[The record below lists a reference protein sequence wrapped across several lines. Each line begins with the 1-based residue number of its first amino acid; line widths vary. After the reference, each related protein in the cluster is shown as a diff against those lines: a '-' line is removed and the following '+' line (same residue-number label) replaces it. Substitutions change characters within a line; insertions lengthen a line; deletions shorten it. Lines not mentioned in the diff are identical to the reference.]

1 MYNIVTLQKKG
12 QSLPD
17 LALVMLGAGSS
28 TRFNQRVKKQWLR
41 VEETPLWLFATQNLQ
56 QLFPFKQI
64 IVTTTPDEYFYAQ
77 KFSETITFVE
87 GGATR
92 QESLQNALSHVTT
105 PYVLVSD
112 IARPC
117 IDQAMLVRILSE
129 MENADIVVP
138 YLPVVDTV
146 VYEESTINRDHVK
159 LIQTPQL
166 SRTDIL
172 KKALNTSTLYTDDSS
187 AIKAMGGKIAYVLGN
202 PEAKKLTCKEDI
214 VSIPCLKAP
223 SSVPFVGYGFDVHA
237 FEEGKVMMLGGV
249 EVHPT
254 VGFKAHSDGDVAIH
268 ALIDALLGAAGAGD
282 IGELFPDNDQ
292 RYKNIDSKLLLK
304 EVCSF
309 LAKVG
314 FEIVHCDL
322 TIMAEFPRLSAFK
335 DKIRF
340 CLADIMALSP
350 IHVNVKATTTEKL
363 GFVGRQEGVAVSA
376 TATLKYY
383 DWKNV

>member
-1 MYNIVTLQKKG
+1 M
-12 QSLPD
+12 PD

-28 TRFNQRVKKQWLR
+28 SRFNQHVKKQWLR
-41 VEETPLWLFATQNLQ
+41 IEDAPLWLFATQNLQ

-64 IVTTTPDEYFYAQ
+64 IVTTTPDEYFYAK
-77 KFSETITFVE
+77 KFSESITFVE

-92 QESLQNALSHVTT
+92 QESLANALLHVKT

-117 IDQAMLVRILSE
+117 VDQEMLVRILAE
-129 MENADIVVP
+129 MENSDIVVP

-146 VYEESTINRDHVK
+146 VYEDATINRDHVK

-166 SRTDIL
+166 SRTEL
-172 KKALNTSTLYTDDSS
+172 LRKALQTPTLYTDDSS
-187 AIKAMGGKIAYVLGN
+187 AIKAMGGKVTYVLGN
-202 PEAKKLTCKEDI
+202 PEAKKLTCKEDSATI
-214 VSIPCLKAP
+214 SCLKAP
-223 SSVPFVGYGFDVHA
+223 SSIPFVGEGFDVHA
-237 FEEGKVMMLGGV
+237 YEEGKVMMLGGV

-254 VGFKAHSDGDVAIH
+254 TGFKAHSDGDVAIH

-282 IGELFPDNDQ
+282 IGELFPDNDP
-292 RYKNIDSKLLLK
+292 RYKNIDSKFLLK

-314 FEIVHCDL
+314 FEIIHCDI
-322 TIMAEFPRLSAFK
+322 TVMAEFPRLSAFK

-340 CLADIMALSP
+340 TLANIMAISP

-363 GFVGRQEGVAVSA
+363 GFVGRCEGVAVSA

-383 DWKNV
+383 DWTNV

>member
-1 MYNIVTLQKKG
+1 
-12 QSLPD
+12 LPD
-17 LALVMLGAGSS
+17 LTLVMLGAGSS

-41 VEETPLWLFATQNLQ
+41 IDDTPLWLFATHTIQ
-56 QLFPFKQI
+56 QLFSFNQI
-64 IVTTTPDEYFYAQ
+64 IVTTAEDEWAYAT
-77 KFSETITFVE
+77 KFSDAITFVQ

-92 QESLQNALSHVTT
+92 QASLKNALLHVKT

-117 IDQAMLVRILSE
+117 IDVALLDRLLSASTE
-129 MENADIVVP
+129 ADIVVP

-146 VYEESTINRDHVK
+146 VYEEATISRDHVK

-166 SRTDIL
+166 SKTESLR
-172 KKALNTSTLYTDDSS
+172 KALDTSIDYTDDSS
-187 AIKAMGGKIAYVLGN
+187 AIKAIGGKVAYVLGN
-202 PEAKKLTCKEDI
+202 ENAKKLTCKEDLRAI
-214 VSIPCLKAP
+214 SCLSAP
-223 SSVPFVGYGFDVHA
+223 SSNHFVGQGFDVHA
-237 FEEGKVMMLGGV
+237 YEEGKPMMLGGV

-254 VGFKAHSDGDVAIH
+254 IGFKAHSDGDVAIH
-268 ALIDALLGAAGAGD
+268 ALIDALLGAAGMGD
-282 IGELFPDNDQ
+282 IGELFPDNDM
-292 RYKNIDSKLLLK
+292 RYKNIDSKNLLR

-314 FEIVHCDL
+314 FEIVHCDI
-322 TIMAEFPRLSAFK
+322 TIMAEFPRLSAAK
-335 DKIRF
+335 DTIRF
-340 CLADIMALSP
+340 CLANLLALSP

-383 DWKNV
+383 DWTNV

>member
-28 TRFNQRVKKQWLR
+28 SRFNQRVKKQWLR
-41 VEETPLWLFATQNLQ
+41 IEETPLWLLATQNLQ
-56 QLFPFKQI
+56 RLFPFKQI
-64 IVTTTPDEYFYAQ
+64 IVTTTPDEYFYAK
-77 KFSETITFVE
+77 KFSDTITFVE
-87 GGATR
+87 GGTTR
-92 QESLQNALSHVTT
+92 QESLANALLHVKT

-117 IDQAMLVRILSE
+117 IDQEMLVRILSE
-129 MENADIVVP
+129 MENSDIVVP
-138 YLPVVDTV
+138 YLPAVDTV
-146 VYEESTINRDHVK
+146 VYEETTINRDQVK

-166 SRTDIL
+166 SRTELL
-172 KKALNTSTLYTDDSS
+172 KKALQTPTLYTDDSS
-187 AIKAMGGKIAYVLGN
+187 AIKAMGGKVTYVLGN
-202 PEAKKLTCKEDI
+202 PAAKKLTCKEDI
-214 VSIPCLKAP
+214 ATISCLKAP
-223 SSVPFVGYGFDVHA
+223 SSTPFVGQGFDVHA
-237 FEEGKVMMLGGV
+237 YEEGKVMMLGGV

-254 VGFKAHSDGDVAIH
+254 IGFKAHSDGDVAIH

-282 IGELFPDNDQ
+282 IGELFPDNDP

-314 FEIVHCDL
+314 LEIVHCDL

-340 CLADIMALSP
+340 CLADMMEISP
-350 IHVNVKATTTEKL
+350 IHINVKATTTEKL
-363 GFVGRQEGVAVSA
+363 GFIGREEGVATSA

-383 DWKNV
+383 DWTNV

>member
-28 TRFNQRVKKQWLR
+28 SRFNQRVKKQWLR
-41 VEETPLWLFATQNLQ
+41 IEDTPLWLFATQNLQ

-64 IVTTTPDEYFYAQ
+64 IVTTTPDEYFYAK
-77 KFSETITFVE
+77 KFSESITFVE

-92 QESLQNALSHVTT
+92 QESLVNALLHVKT

-117 IDQAMLVRILSE
+117 IDQEMLVRILAE
-129 MENADIVVP
+129 MENNDIVVP
-138 YLPVVDTV
+138 YLPAVDTV
-146 VYEESTINRDHVK
+146 VYENATINRDHVK

-166 SRTDIL
+166 SRTELL
-172 KKALNTSTLYTDDSS
+172 KKALQTPTLYTDDSS
-187 AIKAMGGKIAYVLGN
+187 AIKAMGGKVAYVLGN
-202 PEAKKLTCKEDI
+202 PEAKKLTCKEDLATI
-214 VSIPCLKAP
+214 SCLKAP
-223 SSVPFVGYGFDVHA
+223 SSTPFVGEGFDVHA
-237 FEEGKVMMLGGV
+237 YEEGKVMMLGGV

-254 VGFKAHSDGDVAIH
+254 TGFKAHSDGDVAIH

-282 IGELFPDNDQ
+282 IGELFPDNDP
-292 RYKNIDSKLLLK
+292 RYKNIDSKFLLK

-314 FEIVHCDL
+314 FEIIHCDI
-322 TIMAEFPRLSAFK
+322 TVMAEFPRLSAFK

-340 CLADIMALSP
+340 TIANIMAISP

-363 GFVGRQEGVAVSA
+363 GFVGRCEGVAVSA

-383 DWKNV
+383 DWTNV

>member
-28 TRFNQRVKKQWLR
+28 SRFSQRVKKQWLR
-41 VEETPLWLFATQNLQ
+41 IEESPLWLYATQNLQ

-64 IVTTTPDEYFYAQ
+64 IVTTTPDEYFYGGE
-77 KFSETITFVE
+77 FSDTITFVR
-87 GGATR
+87 GGETR
-92 QESLQNALSHVTT
+92 QESLTNALLHVKT

-117 IDQAMLVRILSE
+117 IDQDMLVRILSE
-129 MENADIVVP
+129 METNDIVVP

-146 VYEESTINRDHVK
+146 VYEDTTINRDHVK

-166 SRTDIL
+166 SRTDML
-172 KKALNTSTLYTDDSS
+172 REALQTPTVYTDDSS
-187 AIKAMGGKIAYVLGN
+187 AIKAIGGKVAYVLGN

-214 VSIPCLKAP
+214 ATLSCLKAP
-223 SSVPFVGYGFDVHA
+223 SMTPFVGQGFDVHA
-237 FEEGKVMMLGGV
+237 FEEGKAMMLGGV

-254 VGFKAHSDGDVAIH
+254 TGFKAHSDGDVAIH

-282 IGELFPDNDQ
+282 IGELFPDNDP
-292 RYKNIDSKLLLK
+292 RYKDIDSKILLK

-314 FEIVHCDL
+314 FEIVHCDI
-322 TIMAEFPRLSAFK
+322 TVMAEFPRLSAFK
-335 DKIRF
+335 DTIRF
-340 CLADIMALSP
+340 ALANIMAISP

-363 GFVGRQEGVAVSA
+363 GFVGRREGVAVSA

-383 DWKNV
+383 DWTNV

>member
-64 IVTTTPDEYFYAQ
+64 IVTTTPDEHFYTQ
-77 KFSETITFVE
+77 KFSGAITFVE

-214 VSIPCLKAP
+214 ASIPCLKAP

>member
-1 MYNIVTLQKKG
+1 M
-12 QSLPD
+12 PD

-41 VEETPLWLFATQNLQ
+41 IGDIPLWLFATQNLQ

-64 IVTTTPDEYFYAQ
+64 IVVTSPDEHFYAK
-77 KFSETITFVE
+77 KFSNAITFVE

-92 QESLQNALSHVTT
+92 QESLANALLHVKT

-117 IDQAMLVRILSE
+117 IDQEMLVRILSE
-129 MENADIVVP
+129 MENSDIVVP

-146 VYEESTINRDHVK
+146 VYDETTINRDQVK

-166 SRTDIL
+166 SRTDSL
-172 KKALNTSTLYTDDSS
+172 QKALQTSTLYTDDSS
-187 AIKAMGGKIAYVLGN
+187 AIKAMGGTVAYVLGN
-202 PEAKKLTCKEDI
+202 VGAKKLTCKEDI
-214 VSIPCLKAP
+214 AAISCLSAP
-223 SSVPFVGYGFDVHA
+223 STSHFVGYGFDVHA
-237 FEEGKVMMLGGV
+237 YEEGKVMMLGGV
-249 EVHPT
+249 EVHQT
-254 VGFKAHSDGDVAIH
+254 TGFKAHSDGDVAIH

-282 IGELFPDNDQ
+282 IGELFPDNDV
-292 RYKNIDSKLLLK
+292 RYKNIDSKRLLQ
-304 EVCSF
+304 EVCAF

-314 FEIVHCDL
+314 FEITHCDI
-322 TIMAEFPRLSAFK
+322 TVMAEFPRLSAFK
-335 DKIRF
+335 DTIRF
-340 CLADIMALSP
+340 TLAQIVALSP

-383 DWKNV
+383 DWTNV

>member
-41 VEETPLWLFATQNLQ
+41 IDDAPLWLFATQNLQ
-56 QLFPFKQI
+56 RLFSFKQI
-64 IVTTTPDEYFYAQ
+64 IVTTSPDEHFYAK
-77 KFSETITFVE
+77 KFSDTITFVE
-87 GGATR
+87 GGSTR
-92 QESLQNALSHVTT
+92 QESLANALLHVNT

-117 IDQAMLVRILSE
+117 IDSAMLERILDQMNS
-129 MENADIVVP
+129 ADCVVP

-146 VYEESTINRDHVK
+146 VYEESTIDRDQVK

-166 SRTDIL
+166 SRTEML
-172 KKALNTSTLYTDDSS
+172 KKALQTGTVYTDDSS
-187 AIKAMGGKIAYVLGN
+187 AIKAMGGNVAYVLGN
-202 PEAKKLTCKEDI
+202 PEAKKLTCKEDAAN
-214 VSIPCLKAP
+214 IPCLKAP
-223 SSVPFVGYGFDVHA
+223 RMSHFVGYGFDVHA
-237 FEEGKVMMLGGV
+237 YEEGKAMMLGGI

-282 IGELFPDNDQ
+282 IGELFPDNDP
-292 RYKNIDSKLLLK
+292 RYKNVDSKLLLQ
-304 EVCSF
+304 EVCAF

-314 FEIVHCDL
+314 FEITHCDI
-322 TIMAEFPRLSAFK
+322 TVMAEFPRLSAFK
-335 DKIRF
+335 EPMRFSLAKI
-340 CLADIMALSP
+340 LGLNP

-363 GFVGRQEGVAVSA
+363 GFVGREEGVAVSA
-376 TATLKYY
+376 TATLNYY
-383 DWKNV
+383 DWTNV

>member
-1 MYNIVTLQKKG
+1 M
-12 QSLPD
+12 PD

-28 TRFNQRVKKQWLR
+28 SRFNQRVKKQWLR
-41 VEETPLWLFATQNLQ
+41 IEDTPLWLFATQNLQ

-64 IVTTTPDEYFYAQ
+64 IVTTTPDEYFYAK
-77 KFSETITFVE
+77 KFSESITFVE

-92 QESLQNALSHVTT
+92 QESLANALLHVKT

-117 IDQAMLVRILSE
+117 VDQEMLVRILAE
-129 MENADIVVP
+129 MENSDIVVP

-146 VYEESTINRDHVK
+146 VYEDATINRDHVK

-166 SRTDIL
+166 SRTEL
-172 KKALNTSTLYTDDSS
+172 LRKALQTSTLYTDDSS
-187 AIKAMGGKIAYVLGN
+187 AIKAMGGKVTYVLGN
-202 PEAKKLTCKEDI
+202 PEAKKLTCKEDGATI
-214 VSIPCLKAP
+214 SCLKAP
-223 SSVPFVGYGFDVHA
+223 SSTPFVGEGFDVHA
-237 FEEGKVMMLGGV
+237 YEDGKVMMLGGV

-254 VGFKAHSDGDVAIH
+254 TGFKAHSDGDVAIH

-282 IGELFPDNDQ
+282 IGELFPDNDP
-292 RYKNIDSKLLLK
+292 RYKNIDSKFLLK

-314 FEIVHCDL
+314 FEIIHCDI
-322 TIMAEFPRLSAFK
+322 TVMAEFPRLSAFK

-340 CLADIMALSP
+340 TLANIMAISP

-363 GFVGRQEGVAVSA
+363 GFVGRCEGVAVSA

-383 DWKNV
+383 DWTNV

>member
-28 TRFNQRVKKQWLR
+28 SRFNQRVKKQWLR
-41 VEETPLWLFATQNLQ
+41 IEETPLWLLATQNLQ
-56 QLFPFKQI
+56 RLFPFKQI
-64 IVTTTPDEYFYAQ
+64 IVTTTPDEYFYAK
-77 KFSETITFVE
+77 KFSDTITFVE
-87 GGATR
+87 GGTTR
-92 QESLQNALSHVTT
+92 QESLANALLHVKT

-117 IDQAMLVRILSE
+117 IDQEMLVRILSE
-129 MENADIVVP
+129 MENSDIVVP
-138 YLPVVDTV
+138 YLPAVDTV
-146 VYEESTINRDHVK
+146 VYEETTINRDQVK

-166 SRTDIL
+166 SRTELL
-172 KKALNTSTLYTDDSS
+172 KKALQTPTLYTDDSS
-187 AIKAMGGKIAYVLGN
+187 AIKAMGGNVTYVLGN
-202 PEAKKLTCKEDI
+202 PAAKKLTCKEDI
-214 VSIPCLKAP
+214 ATISCLKAP
-223 SSVPFVGYGFDVHA
+223 SSTPFVGQGYDVHA
-237 FEEGKVMMLGGV
+237 YEEGKVMMLGGV

-254 VGFKAHSDGDVAIH
+254 IGFKAHSDGDVAIH

-314 FEIVHCDL
+314 LEIVHCDL

-340 CLADIMALSP
+340 CLADIMEISP
-350 IHVNVKATTTEKL
+350 IHINVKATTTEKL
-363 GFVGRQEGVAVSA
+363 GFIGREEGVATSA

-383 DWKNV
+383 DWTNV

>member
-1 MYNIVTLQKKG
+1 M
-12 QSLPD
+12 PD

-41 VEETPLWLFATQNLQ
+41 IGDTPLWLFATQNLQ
-56 QLFPFKQI
+56 QLFPFSQI
-64 IVTTTPDEYFYAQ
+64 IVTTSPDEHFYAK
-77 KFSETITFVE
+77 KFSNAITFVE

-92 QESLQNALSHVTT
+92 QESLANALLHVKT

-117 IDQAMLVRILSE
+117 IDQAMLVRILAE
-129 MENADIVVP
+129 MENSDIVVP

-146 VYEESTINRDHVK
+146 VYDETTINRDQVK

-166 SRTDIL
+166 SCTELLR
-172 KKALNTSTLYTDDSS
+172 KALQTSTLYTDDSS
-187 AIKAMGGKIAYVLGN
+187 AIKAMGGTVAYVLGS
-202 PEAKKLTCKEDI
+202 EGAKKLTCKEDI
-214 VSIPCLKAP
+214 AAIACLSAP
-223 SSVPFVGYGFDVHA
+223 STSHFVGYGFDVHA
-237 FEEGKVMMLGGV
+237 YEEGKVMMLGGV
-249 EVHPT
+249 QVHPT
-254 VGFKAHSDGDVAIH
+254 TGFKAHSDGDVAIH

-282 IGELFPDNDQ
+282 IGELFPDNDV
-292 RYKNIDSKLLLK
+292 RYKNIDSKQLLQ
-304 EVCSF
+304 EVCAF

-314 FEIVHCDL
+314 FEITHCDI
-322 TIMAEFPRLSAFK
+322 TVMAEFPRLSAFK
-335 DKIRF
+335 DTIRF
-340 CLADIMALSP
+340 TLAQIVALSP

-383 DWKNV
+383 DWTNV